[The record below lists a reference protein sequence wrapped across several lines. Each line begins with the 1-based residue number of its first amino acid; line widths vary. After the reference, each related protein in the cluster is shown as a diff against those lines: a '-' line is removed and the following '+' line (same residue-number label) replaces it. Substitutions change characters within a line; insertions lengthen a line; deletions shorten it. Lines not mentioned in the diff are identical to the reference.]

1 MNESK
6 RKLDETT
13 VNTVKEALAEMGE
26 MGQITLMEELEARG
40 MASDALAALARII
53 AENLEIPISRSTGL
67 LMTGEE
73 E

>member
-53 AENLEIPISRSTGL
+53 AENLEMPISRSTGL

>member
-1 MNESK
+1 MNESR

-26 MGQITLMEELEARG
+26 MGQITLMELEARG
-40 MASDALAALARII
+40 LPSDALAALARII